1 MLKNVFAIDDTSKE
15 TLRGFED
22 CVDSLDKGLTVREV
36 FMDFENRFGTLRSR
50 DQVILEL
57 GKMVMFLKVI
67 SIRDRK
73 DIGLLMEYVTME
85 SDLTNISGAV
95 QDIVT

>member
-1 MLKNVFAIDDTSKE
+1 MP
-15 TLRGFED
+15 
-22 CVDSLDKGLTVREV
+22 DKGITVLEV